1 MGYQLTEEQE
11 EIVKL
16 VKELCSNE
24 ILKINAFAG
33 TGKTSTLIAIAQAL
47 PHKRFLYL
55 AFNSSIVEESKKKFP
70 KNVTILTTHSLAYR
84 RIVSSLG
91 ATVQNL
97 DYKPIDLANWYTID
111 YSLAC
116 EALMVLN
123 AFLSSNKR
131 KLNPKSSA
139 AHEIAYKVYL
149 EMVNGTRYMTHSFYL
164 KQYQLI
170 EDKQLPN
177 YDYVLLDEGQD
188 TNDVTLDIFLNIDAA
203 KIIVGDT
210 HQSIYAWRGAEN
222 AMDKVESD
230 FNLYLTKTF
239 RCAPNIVERANFI
252 LNHYKG
258 EKIPIIS
265 ACVQKPQDET
275 YAVITRT
282 NAKMIENL
290 AEFDDDYKLLK
301 HPESIFA
308 TALSLHH
315 WISGEWEKITRP
327 EFEYLKD
334 FRNKTSLEK
343 YIEETNSL
351 ELKSSLSIAQRYKKG
366 LYSLYKKASIAF
378 KGPRDENGN
387 PLKDVQDDRIV
398 LVTAH
403 ASKGLEFDRVDL
415 ENDFPYLP
423 KIYLD
428 IKDTAKDIIEEANI
442 YYVATTRAKF
452 FINDS
457 SKNQEL
463 FDEEI

>member
-1 MGYQLTEEQE
+1 M
-11 EIVKL
+11 
-16 VKELCSNE
+16 
-24 ILKINAFAG
+24 
-33 TGKTSTLIAIAQAL
+33 
-47 PHKRFLYL
+47 
-55 AFNSSIVEESKKKFP
+55 
-70 KNVTILTTHSLAYR
+70 
-84 RIVSSLG
+84 
-91 ATVQNL
+91 
-97 DYKPIDLANWYTID
+97 DYKPIDFANWYTID

-290 AEFDDDYKLLK
+290 AEFDDDHKLL
-301 HPESIFA
+301 S
-308 TALSLHH
+308 
-315 WISGEWEKITRP
+315 
-327 EFEYLKD
+327 
-334 FRNKTSLEK
+334 
-343 YIEETNSL
+343 
-351 ELKSSLSIAQRYKKG
+351 
-366 LYSLYKKASIAF
+366 
-378 KGPRDENGN
+378 
-387 PLKDVQDDRIV
+387 
-398 LVTAH
+398 
-403 ASKGLEFDRVDL
+403 
-415 ENDFPYLP
+415 
-423 KIYLD
+423 
-428 IKDTAKDIIEEANI
+428 
-442 YYVATTRAKF
+442 
-452 FINDS
+452 
-457 SKNQEL
+457 
-463 FDEEI
+463 